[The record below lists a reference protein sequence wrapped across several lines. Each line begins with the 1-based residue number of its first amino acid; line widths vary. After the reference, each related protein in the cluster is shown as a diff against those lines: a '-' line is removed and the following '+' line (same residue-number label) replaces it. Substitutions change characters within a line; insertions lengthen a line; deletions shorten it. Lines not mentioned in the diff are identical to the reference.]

1 MVNIV
6 THFERMLVVLN
17 VIRTSFWFM
26 LMDFSDAA
34 KHHENNKLFIK
45 PRSDE

>member
-1 MVNIV
+1 
-6 THFERMLVVLN
+6 
-17 VIRTSFWFM
+17 M

>member
-1 MVNIV
+1 
-6 THFERMLVVLN
+6 MLVVLN